1 MRQRALCCVALLHLA
16 KDFHFL
22 QRKGNDHNKVISHTA
37 DDSDKGRVV
46 GMLQFSLGL
55 MAGIM
60 MGVFF
65 MCLMI
70 MAGRGPE
77 PPMD

>member
-1 MRQRALCCVALLHLA
+1 
-16 KDFHFL
+16 
-22 QRKGNDHNKVISHTA
+22 
-37 DDSDKGRVV
+37 
-46 GMLQFSLGL
+46 MLQFSLGL